1 METRTNVSRFRRVR
15 KDPPY
20 ILLLVILFLAFS
32 GPDAPAQTGSTRN
45 VMREKLVHSEK
56 ILEAIM
62 TSDLKGLEEHSMAI
76 VSLTKTE
83 GWAVLKSAEYQ
94 RQSAAF
100 VRALDELVA
109 AARQRNLDVATIQ
122 YMAMTMTCYECH
134 RHLKNTRIA
143 AKN

>member
-1 METRTNVSRFRRVR
+1 METRTMFARLSLVV
-15 KDPPY
+15 
-20 ILLLVILFLAFS
+20 LLLALS
-32 GPDAPAQTGSTRN
+32 GPDVPAQTGVTRN
-45 VMREKLVHSEK
+45 VMREKLVHSQK

-62 TSDLKGLEEHSMAI
+62 TSDFKGLEEHSTAI
-76 VSLTKTE
+76 VNLTKTE

-100 VRALDELVA
+100 VRALDDLVA
-109 AARQRNLDVATIQ
+109 TAKQKNLDVATIQ

-143 AKN
+143 ATTP